1 MTGIVDDDLVSDD
14 PVSDDLVS
22 VIIPVFNR
30 AHLVGDAVA
39 SVLAQHGAR
48 FEIVIVNDGSTD
60 ATGQVIDDLAQQHHH
75 ITAIHQPNRGPA
87 AARNTAVAA
96 SHGPWITFLDSD
108 DTMPTDRL
116 ANQLD
121 AIAPAEQPAIVIGKQ
136 TIDVAPGVDPPPTT
150 LLGLRG
156 TDSSHHIMCMMTR
169 RSTLDAVGGFNEEFE
184 LGEDL
189 ELLFRMRRLGVNIIV
204 SDEVWTHRRIL
215 GDNLSYDVEA
225 TQRVLFRAIQANR
238 PHPGDTEREVPSS

>member
-1 MTGIVDDDLVSDD
+1 MTGIVDDDLM
-14 PVSDDLVS
+14 SDDLVS

-39 SVLAQHGAR
+39 SVLAQRGAR

-60 ATGQVIDDLAQQHHH
+60 ATGPVIDDLAQQHPH

-96 SHGPWITFLDSD
+96 SNGPWITFLDSD

-116 ANQLD
+116 ANQLN
-121 AIAPAEQPAIVIGKQ
+121 AIAPADQPAIVIGKQ

-156 TDSSHHIMCMMTR
+156 TDSSHYIMCMMTR

-184 LGEDL
+184 LGADL

-204 SDEVWTHRRIL
+204 SDQVWTHRRIL

-225 TQRVLFRAIQANR
+225 TRRVVFRAIQANR
-238 PHPGDTEREVPSS
+238 PRHGDTRPQMPSS

>member
-1 MTGIVDDDLVSDD
+1 MTGIVDDDLM
-14 PVSDDLVS
+14 SDDLVS

-39 SVLAQHGAR
+39 SVLAQHGVR

-60 ATGQVIDDLAQQHHH
+60 ATGSVIDDLAQQHPH

-121 AIAPAEQPAIVIGKQ
+121 AIAPADQPAIVIGEQ
-136 TIDVAPGVDPPPTT
+136 TIEVAPGVDPPPSITEALT
-150 LLGLRG
+150 EGGADLYFMSLMTSRVAF
-156 TDSSHHIMCMMTR
+156 DS
-169 RSTLDAVGGFNEEFE
+169 VGGFDEA
-184 LGEDL
+184 LRIGEDVD
-189 ELLFRMRRLGVNIIV
+189 FVYRLRYHGVEVITC
-204 SDEVWTHRRIL
+204 SQVWTHRRIH
-215 GDNLSYDVEA
+215 GDNLIYDDAAARRAVFA
-225 TQRVLFRAIQANR
+225 VLHKNVGVTRTSAVR
-238 PHPGDTEREVPSS
+238 RR

>member
-1 MTGIVDDDLVSDD
+1 VTGIVDDDL
-14 PVSDDLVS
+14 VSDDLVS

-30 AHLVGDAVA
+30 AHLIGDAVD
-39 SVLAQHGAR
+39 SVLAQHGAN

-60 ATGQVIDDLAQQHHH
+60 ATGQVIDDLAQQHPH

-87 AARNTAVAA
+87 AARNAAVAA
-96 SHGPWITFLDSD
+96 SNGPWITFLDSD

-116 ANQLD
+116 ANQLG
-121 AIAPAEQPAIVIGKQ
+121 AIAPADKPADQPAIVIGKQ

-156 TDSSHHIMCMMTR
+156 TDSSHYIMSMMTR
-169 RSTLDAVGGFNEEFE
+169 RSTLDAVGVFDKQFE
-184 LGEDL
+184 PGEDL

-204 SDEVWTHRRIL
+204 SDQVWTHRRIL
-215 GDNLSYDVEA
+215 GDNLSHDVEA
-225 TQRVLFRAIQANR
+225 TRRVLFRAIQANR
-238 PHPGDTEREVPSS
+238 PRPGDTRPQVSSP